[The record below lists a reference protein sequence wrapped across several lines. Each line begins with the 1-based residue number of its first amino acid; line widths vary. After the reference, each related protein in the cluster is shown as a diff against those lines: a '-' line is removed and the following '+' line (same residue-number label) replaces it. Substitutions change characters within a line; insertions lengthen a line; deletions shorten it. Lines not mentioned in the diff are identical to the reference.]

1 MLILMSAPSL
11 PNHAILSAR
20 TQKGAISAHVLG
32 ATSFK
37 KMERHAKILMNVK
50 PNNTIV
56 SFSVST
62 PLEASHANAH
72 LVLLNITQLV
82 LITMNV
88 VLSHCFV
95 DQKEF
100 AKTLLEVLPVNVKG
114 DFLWI
119 LLD

>member
-1 MLILMSAPSL
+1 MNARSL
-11 PNHAILSAR
+11 LNHAILSAR
-20 TQKGAISAHVLG
+20 IQKGAISAHVPE

-37 KMERHAKILMNVK
+37 KMGRRVKILMNVK
-50 PNNTIV
+50 LNNTIV

-62 PLEASHANAH
+62 PLEASHANVH

-82 LITMNV
+82 LTTMNV
-88 VLSHCFV
+88 VLSHHSV

-100 AKTLLEVLPVNVKG
+100 AKTLLEVLPVNAKG
-114 DFLWI
+114 VFLWI